1 MSKGMKTSMQN
12 PACAVPAL
20 STCPFVQKPQS
31 AHAVLEKK
39 RKKNFAETIKVNNYI
54 VKAT

>member
-1 MSKGMKTSMQN
+1 MKTSMQN